1 MTTDE
6 LVQKYWNYYL
16 MLEQRLL
23 ETRNFVEFRNE
34 NFNTS
39 SNEFGLL
46 IVAIGAELDNFL
58 KTYCEIPEGDRNSPR
73 VNMGTYCGYLSAH
86 YPQIANETITVLDTD
101 PVITLTPF
109 ACFNSPDRFLWWNAY
124 NQVKHNRHVN
134 FAEANLINAITLL
147 SALFLLE
154 MKMFKN
160 IYNASTGQEHV
171 FDRPLNQSK
180 LFKLNNWT
188 FNCISG
194 SELVAVPAGPA
205 VVRTVTHPI
214 RYT

>member
-23 ETRNFVEFRNE
+23 ETRNYVEFRNE

-58 KTYCEIPEGDRNSPR
+58 KTYCKIPEEDRNNPK

-86 YPQIANETITVLDTD
+86 YPQIANETITVLNTD
-101 PVITLTPF
+101 PPITLRPF
-109 ACFNSPDRFLWWNAY
+109 ELLAGPDHFPWWNAY
-124 NQVKHNRHVN
+124 NQVKHNRYEN
-134 FAEANLINAITLL
+134 FTEAKLINSITLL

-154 MKMFKN
+154 MKEFKN
-160 IYNASTGQEHV
+160 IYDSSEDKEHTM
-171 FDRPLNQSK
+171 DCPLNQSK
-180 LFKLNNWT
+180 LFAMKEWNFRCSPLEGMYFTADAEN
-188 FNCISG
+188 
-194 SELVAVPAGPA
+194 
-205 VVRTVTHPI
+205 
-214 RYT
+214 

>member
-16 MLEQRLL
+16 MLEQRFL
-23 ETRNFVEFRNE
+23 ETRNYVEFRNE

-46 IVAIGAELDNFL
+46 MVATGAELDNFL

-73 VNMGTYCGYLSAH
+73 VNMGTYCGYLSTH
-86 YPQIANETITVLDTD
+86 YPQITNERITVLDTD
-101 PVITLTPF
+101 PAIILTPF
-109 ACFNSPDRFLWWNAY
+109 ALLNSSDRFLWWNAY
-124 NQVKHNRHVN
+124 NQVKHNRHEN

-154 MKMFKN
+154 MKGFKN
-160 IYNASTGQEHV
+160 IYDSSEDKEHAM
-171 FDRPLNQSK
+171 DCPLNQSK
-180 LFKLNNWT
+180 LFALKEWR
-188 FNCISG
+188 FYSG
-194 SELVAVPAGPA
+194 PCSSMKYNIVHTVAPVL
-205 VVRTVTHPI
+205 